1 MSQDISQP
9 KRVGTWRKVLAAIF
23 DFFTILF
30 AAGYGV
36 AYFTGGLT
44 PNGFQLNGGPALLA
58 FAIIVLYFVIF
69 SKFLGGTLW
78 QRIFGVR

>member
-1 MSQDISQP
+1 MSQEATQP
-9 KRVGTWRKVLAAIF
+9 KPARTWRKVLAAIF

-36 AYFTGGLT
+36 AYFSGGLT
-44 PNGFQLNGGPALLA
+44 ENGFQLNGGPAFLA
-58 FAIIVLYFVIF
+58 FAIIIAYFVVF